1 MFELHTPYNFYLEY
15 NRVVMKKILDF
26 TFGILILL
34 CFYFLSL
41 GILHLVHV
49 QFPPTI
55 LGLILFAIAL
65 ISGIIKEDWIKTSSE
80 WLINNMAMF
89 LLPFIAGLV
98 AYQALIIK
106 NLLPILLVIFITTT
120 AIIVL
125 TGLFI
130 EYGTAIIRLR
140 HWRKNRH
147 D

>member
-1 MFELHTPYNFYLEY
+1 
-15 NRVVMKKILDF
+15 MKNILNF
-26 TFGILILL
+26 TFGIFILL

-41 GILHLVHV
+41 GILHVVHI

-65 ISGIIKEDWIKTSSE
+65 ISGIIKENWIKTASE
-80 WLINNMAMF
+80 WFINNMAMF

-98 AYQALIIK
+98 AYQSLIIK
-106 NLLPILLVIFITTT
+106 NLLPILLVIFVTTT

-130 EYGTAIIRLR
+130 EYGTAFFRLR
-140 HWRKNRH
+140 HRRKNHH

>member
-1 MFELHTPYNFYLEY
+1 ML
-15 NRVVMKKILDF
+15 KKIFDF
-26 TFGILILL
+26 TLGLIILVG
-34 CFYFLSL
+34 FYFVSL
-41 GILHLVHV
+41 TILRIMHI

-65 ISGIIKEDWIKTSSE
+65 ISGMIREVWVKTVSE
-80 WLINNMAMF
+80 FFVNNMAMF

-106 NLLPILLVIFITTT
+106 NLIPILLVIFITTA

-130 EYGTAIIRLR
+130 EYGIAWLRLN
-140 HWRKNRH
+140 HWRKNHH

>member
-1 MFELHTPYNFYLEY
+1 MQ
-15 NRVVMKKILDF
+15 KKIFDF
-26 TFGILILL
+26 TRGLIILICYYL
-34 CFYFLSL
+34 LSL
-41 GILHLVHV
+41 EILKLVHI
-49 QFPPTI
+49 QFPPAI
-55 LGLILFAIAL
+55 LGLILLAVSL
-65 ISGIIKEDWIKTSSE
+65 ISGVIKENWIKDTSE

-98 AYQALIIK
+98 AYQSIILK
-106 NLLPILLVIFITTT
+106 NLIPILLVIFITTS

-130 EYGTAIIRLR
+130 EYGLAFLRLH

>member
-1 MFELHTPYNFYLEY
+1 MQ
-15 NRVVMKKILDF
+15 KKLFAF
-26 TFGILILL
+26 TRGLIILICYYL
-34 CFYFLSL
+34 LSL
-41 GILHLVHV
+41 EILKLVHI
-49 QFPPTI
+49 QFPPAI
-55 LGLILFAIAL
+55 LGLILLAVSL
-65 ISGIIKEDWIKTSSE
+65 ISGVIKENWIKDTSE

-98 AYQALIIK
+98 AYQSMILK
-106 NLLPILLVIFITTT
+106 NLIPILLVIFITTS

-130 EYGTAIIRLR
+130 EYGLAFLRLH

>member
-1 MFELHTPYNFYLEY
+1 
-15 NRVVMKKILDF
+15 MKKILNF
-26 TFGILILL
+26 TGGIVILL

-41 GILHLVHV
+41 GILNVVHV

-65 ISGIIKEDWIKTSSE
+65 ISGIIKEDWIKTASE

-89 LLPFIAGLV
+89 LFPFIAGLV
-98 AYQALIIK
+98 AYQVLIIK
-106 NLLPILLVIFITTT
+106 NLIPILLVIFVTTT
-120 AIIVL
+120 VIIVL

-130 EYGTAIIRLR
+130 EYGTAFVRLK
-140 HWRKNRH
+140 HWRKNHH

>member
-1 MFELHTPYNFYLEY
+1 ML
-15 NRVVMKKILDF
+15 KKVFDF
-26 TFGILILL
+26 TRGILILL
-34 CFYFLSL
+34 SFYFLSCGL
-41 GILHLVHV
+41 LHLIRI

-55 LGLILFAIAL
+55 LGLILLAAAL
-65 ISGIIKEDWIKTSSE
+65 ILGIIKESWIKTSSE

-98 AYQALIIK
+98 AYQTMIIK
-106 NLLPILLVIFITTT
+106 NLLPILLVIFITTS

-130 EYGTAIIRLR
+130 EYGIAFLRLH
-140 HWRKNRH
+140 HWRENHH